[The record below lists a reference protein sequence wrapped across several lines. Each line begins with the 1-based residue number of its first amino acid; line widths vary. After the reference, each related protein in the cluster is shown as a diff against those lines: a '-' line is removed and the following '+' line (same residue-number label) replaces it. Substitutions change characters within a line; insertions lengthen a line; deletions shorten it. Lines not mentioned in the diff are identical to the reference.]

1 MSEQMTRDGALAF
14 VIEQLEELRLVVDG
28 KPTRSLE
35 FHQFHGDGWAT
46 DVDVLVNLD
55 GRGVV
60 VRGMSSE
67 GPGCERFSWREVTK
81 AIEAAEAE
89 RHRAY
94 ARAAMAEIAAKRGD
108 AA

>member
-14 VIEQLEELRLVVDG
+14 VVEQADELALFDPLTR
-28 KPTRSLE
+28 KPTKQAE

-67 GPGCERFSWREVTK
+67 GPGCERFAWKEVAK
-81 AIEAAEAE
+81 AVDAE
-89 RHRAY
+89 RGRAY